1 MAEQKKSSDRIK
13 RSARQTTATPEA
25 EVIDGAA
32 VEKSAVAGS
41 AASSNTAAKT
51 QKQRSTIQHRRWSTM
66 LASQSVVMVISGIAV
81 VVALL
86 ALVVSVVAYQQM
98 TDLAASDQQATNISE
113 NVDDRADVDQ
123 LRQRLDNLAV
133 LIDKNANDYASVRQQ
148 LASTAAAKGAD
159 MLAPSSLVGTA
170 ETDVPGKTNLDDVIA
185 RLAVLEAAG
194 AKQSLT
200 PAIPDGPAG
209 QVGFSKAQIG
219 LLASAGLL
227 AENLSGRN
235 LDMWVDVFNALQW
248 PGIDPTDRDTISKAA
263 QIPVEPRADLLSLG
277 RLQLKPMLQSLNKAE
292 DGSGLL
298 EEARARLANLIQL
311 RRKGGGSDQPET
323 VLVSF
328 ETALDNADFDAA
340 FAAATLWS
348 SFGLDGLESW
358 LAVAQRRHDLDR
370 AVNRLVATFVQHA
383 AGQS

>member
-1 MAEQKKSSDRIK
+1 
-13 RSARQTTATPEA
+13 
-25 EVIDGAA
+25 
-32 VEKSAVAGS
+32 
-41 AASSNTAAKT
+41 
-51 QKQRSTIQHRRWSTM
+51 M
-66 LASQSVVMVISGIAV
+66 LASQSVVTVISGVAV
-81 VVALL
+81 AVALL
-86 ALVVSVVAYQQM
+86 ALVVSVVTYQQM
-98 TDLAASDQQATNISE
+98 IYLAASDQQATNTTE
-113 NVDDRADVDQ
+113 NIDDRADVDQ

-133 LIDKNANDYASVRQQ
+133 QIAKNAEDYASIQ
-148 LASTAAAKGAD
+148 LQHASTAAAKGAD
-159 MLAPSSLVGTA
+159 IPAPSSLADTA

-200 PAIPDGPAG
+200 PAITDGPAG
-209 QVGFSKAQIG
+209 QVGFNKAQVG

-235 LDMWVDVFNALQW
+235 LDTWVGVFNALQW

-263 QIPVEPRADLLSLG
+263 QTPVEPRADLLSLG
-277 RLQLKPMLQSLNKAE
+277 RLQLKPMVQSLNKAE

>member
-1 MAEQKKSSDRIK
+1 M
-13 RSARQTTATPEA
+13 
-25 EVIDGAA
+25 
-32 VEKSAVAGS
+32 
-41 AASSNTAAKT
+41 
-51 QKQRSTIQHRRWSTM
+51 
-66 LASQSVVMVISGIAV
+66 
-81 VVALL
+81 
-86 ALVVSVVAYQQM
+86 
-98 TDLAASDQQATNISE
+98 
-113 NVDDRADVDQ
+113 
-123 LRQRLDNLAV
+123 
-133 LIDKNANDYASVRQQ
+133 
-148 LASTAAAKGAD
+148 
-159 MLAPSSLVGTA
+159 
-170 ETDVPGKTNLDDVIA
+170 
-185 RLAVLEAAG
+185 LEAAG

-235 LDMWVDVFNALQW
+235 LDIWVGVFNALQW

-263 QIPVEPRADLLSLG
+263 QTPVEPRADLLSLG
-277 RLQLKPMLQSLNKAE
+277 RLQLKPMVQSLNKAE

>member
-1 MAEQKKSSDRIK
+1 
-13 RSARQTTATPEA
+13 
-25 EVIDGAA
+25 
-32 VEKSAVAGS
+32 
-41 AASSNTAAKT
+41 
-51 QKQRSTIQHRRWSTM
+51 
-66 LASQSVVMVISGIAV
+66 
-81 VVALL
+81 
-86 ALVVSVVAYQQM
+86 
-98 TDLAASDQQATNISE
+98 
-113 NVDDRADVDQ
+113 VDDRADLDQ
-123 LRQRLDNLAV
+123 LRQRLDNLTV
-133 LIDKNANDYASVRQQ
+133 LIPKNANDYASLQ
-148 LASTAAAKGAD
+148 LQFASTAAAKGAD
-159 MLAPSSLVGTA
+159 IPAPSSLADTA

-209 QVGFSKAQIG
+209 QVGFNKAQIG